1 MASGLPTLLLVTAK
15 PDEVIFMLHKIIVST
30 IVTGF
35 LFGYVAFIYAFVH
48 VLVLINQSYLLT
60 LAM

>member
-1 MASGLPTLLLVTAK
+1 
-15 PDEVIFMLHKIIVST
+15 MLHKIIVST

-35 LFGYVAFIYAFVH
+35 LLGYVAFIYAFVH
-48 VLVLINQSYLLT
+48 VLVLINQSYVLA